1 MNLSVIIILGIIIV
15 ILLIF
20 LYTFFNSS
28 ISPLIKYVNLNN
40 TSITSIPYTSIT
52 NPKSTR
58 FAYSV
63 WIYVNSWASP
73 NKNSAIKSNIFYRP
87 NEVGLEFDNTRPIL
101 YCNFN
106 TLDTGLPDPTN
117 SNNTIIITNN
127 FPLQTWTNVI
137 LNVDNN
143 YLDIYINGQLMSSI
157 VLQKQY
163 ANRIIQA
170 NDNIFIGEFNGF
182 GSDIYLANL
191 ERWGVAINPQTAYY
205 YYLNGLRNLPNDSTA
220 YKFKLSL
227 LKDNNLLQ
235 SVNL

>member
-1 MNLSVIIILGIIIV
+1 MNSVVIIILGIIIV

-28 ISPLIKYVNLNN
+28 ISPLIKYVNLN
-40 TSITSIPYTSIT
+40 TISITSIPYSNIT
-52 NPKSTR
+52 NPLSTR

-63 WIYVNSWASP
+63 WIYVNTWVSP
-73 NKNSAIKSNIFYRP
+73 NQTSPSQKNIFYRT
-87 NEVGLEFDNTRPIL
+87 NEVGLAFDNTRPIL

-106 TLDTGLPDPTN
+106 NKNGGKPDPD
-117 SNNTIIITNN
+117 NNNNKIIVSNN

-143 YLDIYINGQLMSSI
+143 YLDIYINGQLMNSV

-163 ANRIIQA
+163 TQQITSA
-170 NDNIFIGEFNGF
+170 NDNIFIGESSGL

-205 YYLNGLRNLPNDSTA
+205 NYLNGLRNLPRDPSSYN
-220 YKFKLSL
+220 FKLSL
-227 LKDNNLLQ
+227 LKDNNLIQ
-235 SVNL
+235 SLNL